1 MEARRLLATFT
12 VTNADASGSGSLRQ
26 AIIDSNNSTGLNTI
40 AFNIPG
46 PGVHTISPV
55 GLNQLSLL
63 PITNPVVIDGYSQ
76 PGASRNTL
84 AGGDNAV
91 LLIALNGA
99 GAGSTADGLEI
110 TGGGST
116 VQGLVIYG
124 YGAPNQTS
132 GGHAIYIHDVGG
144 NTIRGNFLGT
154 DPTGT
159 AGQGNKG
166 LGVLIDNSSSNVIGG
181 TTPPTET
188 SSRAILPAALVLALI
203 WAPTRRAT

>member
-12 VTNADASGSGSLRQ
+12 VTNTDASGSGSLRQ

-46 PGVHTISPV
+46 PGRAHHLSPV

-116 VQGLVIYG
+116 VQGLV
-124 YGAPNQTS
+124 
-132 GGHAIYIHDVGG
+132 
-144 NTIRGNFLGT
+144 
-154 DPTGT
+154 DP
-159 AGQGNKG
+159 
-166 LGVLIDNSSSNVIGG
+166 
-181 TTPPTET
+181 
-188 SSRAILPAALVLALI
+188 R
-203 WAPTRRAT
+203 